1 MIWKIMLQLATM
13 MVMIAALML
22 IELEMAFVMKK
33 TKTKSVILMGWT
45 AAKTGNQLEIGFAML
60 KTIMNTVILIE
71 EIAVLVLWREM
82 VFVMII
88 TIIQSVV
95 PMMQVIAAWM
105 T

>member
-1 MIWKIMLQLATM
+1 
-13 MVMIAALML
+13 
-22 IELEMAFVMKK
+22 
-33 TKTKSVILMGWT
+33 MGWT
-45 AAKTGNQLEIGFAML
+45 AVKTGNQLEIRLAML

-71 EIAVLVLWREM
+71 EIAVLVLLKEM

-105 T
+105 TQLQTTALIANAMKTACPSEM